1 MTHAD
6 EPDSVVADD
15 AVPPTSPPAPEG
27 GAPHTRA
34 PAVQTPRTESSGAP
48 DPNLALFMA
57 AARDPAVDVAKLE
70 RLMALRK
77 EVEEDSR
84 KRAFYAALALAK
96 GEFGPILKT
105 RQVDYPH
112 KDKEG
117 QTKYSYEQ
125 FADIGAV
132 VDPILARHGLGYR
145 HRTVQA
151 GGKLTVTCILS
162 HAEGYSEE
170 NTLEGLEDKS
180 GQKNANQAVG
190 STVTYLQRYTLKQA
204 LGIGAKNDDD
214 GMAGDADPMI
224 TADDAV
230 YIEQLIAD
238 TGGDLARLLTTVGAD
253 NIADMRASQFKQAAW
268 LLETLKRRDKKAKAA
283 ADGTAQ

>member
-1 MTHAD
+1 MSD
-6 EPDSVVADD
+6 EQEIITATE
-15 AVPPTSPPAPEG
+15 APPPPSA
-27 GAPHTRA
+27 RA
-34 PAVQTPRTESSGAP
+34 A

-57 AARDPAVDVAKLE
+57 AARDPQVDVAKLE

-105 RQVDYPH
+105 RTVDYPH
-112 KDKEG
+112 KERDDREG
-117 QTKYSYEQ
+117 GGRTKYTYEQ

-132 VDPILARHGLGYR
+132 VDPILGKYGLSYR
-145 HRTVQA
+145 HKTVQA
-151 GGKLTVTCILS
+151 GGKLIVTCILS
-162 HAEGYSEE
+162 HADGYSEE
-170 NTLEGLEDKS
+170 NTLEGIEDKS
-180 GQKNANQAVG
+180 GQKNPNQSVG

-204 LGIGAKNDDD
+204 IGVGAKNDDD
-214 GMAGDADPMI
+214 GMSSEDADPMI

-230 YIEQLIAD
+230 YIEQLITD
-238 TGGDLARLLTTVGAD
+238 TGGDRDRLLKTVKAE
-253 NIADMRASQFKQAAW
+253 NVADMRASQFKQAAW
-268 LLETLKRRDKKAKAA
+268 LLETVKRRDKKTKAT

>member
-1 MTHAD
+1 MP
-6 EPDSVVADD
+6 EPDHIADD
-15 AVPPTSPPAPEG
+15 AAPPTALPAPRM
-27 GAPHTRA
+27 AA
-34 PAVQTPRTESSGAP
+34 AA

-57 AARDPAVDVAKLE
+57 AARDPQVDIAKLE

-105 RQVDYPH
+105 RIVDYPH
-112 KDKEG
+112 KERDDREG
-117 QTKYSYEQ
+117 GGRTKYTYEQ

-132 VDPILARHGLGYR
+132 VDPILAKYGLSYR
-145 HRTVQA
+145 HKTVQA
-151 GGKLTVTCILS
+151 GGKLIVTCILS
-162 HAEGYSEE
+162 HADGYSEE
-170 NTLEGLEDKS
+170 NTLEGIEDKS
-180 GQKNANQAVG
+180 GQKNPNQSVG

-204 LGIGAKNDDD
+204 IGVGAKNDDD
-214 GMAGDADPMI
+214 GQGGDDDPMI

-238 TGGDLARLLTTVGAD
+238 TGSDLERLLKTVGAD
-253 NIADMRASQFKQAAW
+253 NVVDMRASQFKQAAW
-268 LLETLKRRDKKAKAA
+268 LLETIKRRDKKAKAT